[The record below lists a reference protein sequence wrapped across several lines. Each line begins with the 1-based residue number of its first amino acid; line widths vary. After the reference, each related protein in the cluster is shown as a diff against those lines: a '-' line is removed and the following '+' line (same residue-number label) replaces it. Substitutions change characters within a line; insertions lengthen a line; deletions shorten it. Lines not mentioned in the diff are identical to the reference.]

1 VDVHA
6 AVLSIIAILGVA
18 LAVGIAA
25 ERLRIPYIVALLVVT
40 LPIAPLQSDERF
52 AEAFLIVLLPTLI
65 FEAAW
70 NLNVADLARTWRAV
84 AFMAVPGV
92 ILTVAAVGCGLALTG
107 LMPLVPA
114 LLLGAIVAPT
124 DPIAVIA
131 TFRRLR
137 VPHELAV
144 TVEGE
149 SLFNDG
155 VAVVLYAAL
164 TIAVQTGT
172 AIAPL
177 ALTGS
182 VVAVAFGG
190 AAIGIAGAGA
200 AYLVV
205 RWTLDRDLHVIGSI
219 LVAYGAYMGAEA
231 LHVSG
236 IFAALCGGIAFR
248 WFEHKR
254 NDDAIVQHVDTFWS
268 IAAFFAN
275 TVVFMIVG
283 ARIEVARILSHP
295 LVLFG
300 TLVLVIGSRLLAVYG
315 ALPRLGVP
323 RRAWQHVVALAGI
336 RGGISIALALS
347 LPHGLPFRDD
357 IIGAVYGVVAITI
370 LTQGVLL
377 APIMRRLPLE
387 AAA

>member
-6 AVLSIIAILGVA
+6 AVLSVIAILGVA
-18 LAVGIAA
+18 LVVGVGA

-40 LPIAPLQSDERF
+40 LPLPPLQSDEHF
-52 AEAFLIVLLPTLI
+52 ADAFLVVLLPTLI

-70 NLNVADLARTWRAV
+70 NLNVADLLRAWRAV

-92 ILTVAAVGCGLALTG
+92 LITVAAVGGGLALLG
-107 LMPLVPA
+107 LMPLLPA

-164 TIAVQTGT
+164 AIALQTGT
-172 AIAPL
+172 AVAPL

-182 VVAVAFGG
+182 VVGVALGG
-190 AAIGIAGAGA
+190 AAIGIAGAGVA
-200 AYLVV
+200 FVIV
-205 RWTLDRDLHVIGSI
+205 RWSIDRDLHVIGSL

-231 LHVSG
+231 VHVSG
-236 IFAALCGGIAFR
+236 IFAALCGGIAYR
-248 WFEHKR
+248 WFEHKS
-254 NDDAIVQHVDTFWS
+254 NDEPVVEHVQTFWS

-283 ARIEVARILSHP
+283 ARIEVWRILQHP
-295 LVLFG
+295 FTIAA
-300 TLVLVIGSRLLAVYG
+300 TLVLVIVSRLVVVYG
-315 ALPRLGVP
+315 VLPFLGVP
-323 RRAWQHVVALAGI
+323 KRAWQHVVALSGI

-347 LPHGLPFRDD
+347 LPHALPFRDGIVD
-357 IIGAVYGVVAITI
+357 AVYGVVAITI
-370 LTQGVLL
+370 LTQGLML
-377 APIMRRLPLE
+377 APIMRRLAL
-387 AAA
+387 